1 MAVAAV
7 LAFVFNLDAA
17 LASGAHQPAVDV
29 PPGARFDEKGRPE
42 T

>member
-17 LASGAHQPAVDV
+17 LAAGAHQPSVDV
-29 PPGARFDEKGRPE
+29 PEGPAFDEKGRPE